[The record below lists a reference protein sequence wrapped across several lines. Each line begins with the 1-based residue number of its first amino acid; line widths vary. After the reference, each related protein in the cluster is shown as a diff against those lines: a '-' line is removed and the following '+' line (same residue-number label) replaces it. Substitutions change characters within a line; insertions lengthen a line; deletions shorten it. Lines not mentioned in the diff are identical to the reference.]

1 MEVVEPLIPVPV
13 DVILPC
19 DKAHRL
25 RNVEVEHIDVAGP
38 TVHLD
43 EEASMMVLDAKHF
56 ALDLHLGSTFIKLSK
71 AHDGVVQRWFEV
83 DTMKNVMLAV
93 FGLGHDQANA
103 LYLHPGRI
111 ARLHQ
116 AMHRGV
122 EVGE

>member
-25 RNVEVEHIDVAGP
+25 RNVKVEHIDVAGP

-43 EEASMMVLDAKHF
+43 EEASMMVLDAKHS

-71 AHDGVVQRWFEV
+71 AHDGVVHV
-83 DTMKNVMLAV
+83 
-93 FGLGHDQANA
+93 GLK
-103 LYLHPGRI
+103 
-111 ARLHQ
+111 
-116 AMHRGV
+116 
-122 EVGE
+122 